1 MPQKLSWKCIFW
13 YSTCKWCF
21 QGAPTLWLVVLNRF
35 NSPLGLDLLNSPGFQ
50 ALHYWYFAGVAK
62 RPMKVSLI
70 PSGEIHL
77 RNASERHNYSETCH
91 YLNICRYGTHTIF
104 FSFKTTLLYF
114 LSVLVLSV
122 VRVEPPFPLLT
133 LTHSKHIYRQLVWSK
148 KKISRGCQSSV
159 VPHITAA
166 GFNEPERNK
175 MHKSPAGWLL
185 QWWASISFFISYLLL
200 SSPSLTPPVVGPH
213 PSFLDSCNSLIMIS
227 LSPCQ
232 RLC

>member
-1 MPQKLSWKCIFW
+1 
-13 YSTCKWCF
+13 
-21 QGAPTLWLVVLNRF
+21 
-35 NSPLGLDLLNSPGFQ
+35 
-50 ALHYWYFAGVAK
+50 
-62 RPMKVSLI
+62 MKVSLI

-104 FSFKTTLLYF
+104 FFFRNNFVIFSISPHPFCCESRTTLSF
-114 LSVLVLSV
+114 AH
-122 VRVEPPFPLLT
+122 PHPFQAYLQAVCLEQ
-133 LTHSKHIYRQLVWSK
+133 KENFQ
-148 KKISRGCQSSV
+148 GCQSSV

-175 MHKSPAGWLL
+175 MHESPAGWLL

-213 PSFLDSCNSLIMIS
+213 PSFLDSCNSLRMIS